1 MNVKEALQV
10 LENAAASDVN
20 DVKQIFSSEYKH
32 LKKAIAAHAPHAVWD
47 ELKHAKGAAL
57 DFTVDKAKDVDKS
70 VHEHPWHYIG
80 GAALLAGMIGF
91 LFGRSTK

>member
-20 DVKQIFSSEYKH
+20 DIKQIFSSEYKN

-47 ELKHAKGAAL
+47 EMKNAKGAAV
-57 DFTVDKAKDVDKS
+57 DFTVDKAKEVDRS
-70 VHEHPWHYIG
+70 VREHPWHYIG
-80 GAALLAGMIGF
+80 GVALLAGLVGY
-91 LFGRSTK
+91 LCGRSRK